1 MNIEKREMGKNDDE
15 KLIAAF
21 KRSNELEKQLKEMSK
36 ETLVNIMVF
45 KELME
50 DAFEPEEHGMNL
62 WYYVADESG
71 VKYIT
76 NERPQQFL
84 TKDSK
89 TPIFLTDGDI
99 QMRVPKAMEC
109 MFPDIKPGDEPVK
122 VSLSISY

>member
-1 MNIEKREMGKNDDE
+1 MEKTDDE
-15 KLIAAF
+15 KMIAAF
-21 KRSNELEKQLKEMSK
+21 KRSNELEKQFNEMSK

-45 KELME
+45 KELMD
-50 DAFEPEEHGMNL
+50 DAFEPEEHEMNL
-62 WYYVADESG
+62 WCYVADESG

-99 QMRVPKAMEC
+99 QIRVPKAMEC

-122 VSLSISY
+122 VSRSISF

>member
-1 MNIEKREMGKNDDE
+1 MEKNDDE

-36 ETLVNIMVF
+36 EALVNIMVF

-89 TPIFLTDGDI
+89 PLYF
-99 QMRVPKAMEC
+99 
-109 MFPDIKPGDEPVK
+109 
-122 VSLSISY
+122 